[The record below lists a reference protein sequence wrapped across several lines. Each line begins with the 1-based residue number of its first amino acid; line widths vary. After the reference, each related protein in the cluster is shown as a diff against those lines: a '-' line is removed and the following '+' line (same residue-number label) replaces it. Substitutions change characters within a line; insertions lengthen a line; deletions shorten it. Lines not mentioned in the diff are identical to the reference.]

1 MSDCSVCTESFTD
14 YTRKKISC
22 GYCSYNACKSCVSRY
37 LLSQVVDAH
46 CMNCRTGWNREFID
60 EHMTKSFR
68 TGLWRDHRKNMIV
81 QREKALL
88 PNYQKYA
95 SAKKK
100 MIELEPIMYEARIE
114 EQKINDIRIK
124 NSNNHHTIRTNMLSD
139 PSNDERYISQLKS
152 VLIEQYELAVQ
163 STIQSVKTQR
173 IQEEYNVYYN
183 IYNGTVKHV
192 EKREFIMKCV
202 KEGCR
207 GFLSQS
213 YKCDLCSTYVC
224 KDCMIVKKERDDNDH
239 VCKKE
244 DVDTV
249 SMIRKDTRPCPK
261 CGIRISKIDGC
272 NQMWCTAEGC
282 GTAFDWITGKIV
294 SGVVH
299 NPHYYEWLRRNNN
312 GAPPRNVGDIP
323 CGGVPQIHLIIN
335 AIRNIGLNHT
345 QVKATHPHYTS
356 LRLLIHD
363 IHRCFTDLEYVRVPQ
378 YNMARDENLL
388 KEIHIDY
395 LLTNIDEAKWKQSM
409 FLKETNL
416 EKKQLIGQVL
426 NTFLNAGADI
436 MRTTVDTFTQMENDK
451 KNNTNYKIN
460 EITLA
465 PLLDNIQQ
473 FETLRAYINE
483 TFVKL
488 AETASMAVPQFD
500 EHWSWVTPS
509 SLERIKNAAKEVSK
523 NQTPTT

>member
-60 EHMTKSFR
+60 DHMSKTFR

-100 MIELEPIMYEARIE
+100 MIELEPILYEARTK
-114 EQKINDIRIK
+114 EQKLYDIRSKKYLDNENIK
-124 NSNNHHTIRTNMLSD
+124 TAMLND
-139 PSNDERYISQLKS
+139 PSNDETYITRLKTQLD
-152 VLIEQYELAVQ
+152 EYNEYAVQ
-163 STIQSVKTQR
+163 YTIQTVKTQR
-173 IQEEYNVYYN
+173 IHQEYTMYYN
-183 IYNGTVKHV
+183 IYSGTTKQV

-202 KEGCR
+202 KDGCR

-213 YKCDLCSTYVC
+213 YKCELCSTYVC
-224 KDCMIVKKERDDNDH
+224 KDCMIVKKCRDDNEH
-239 VCKKE
+239 VCKKD

-312 GAPPRNVGDIP
+312 GTAPRNVGDIP
-323 CGGVPQIHLIIN
+323 CGGVPHIALLVSFL
-335 AIRNIGLNHT
+335 RNLGLLYASTKHPYAK
-345 QVKATHPHYTS
+345 QAT
-356 LRLLIHD
+356 LLNT
-363 IHRCFTDLEYVRVPQ
+363 IHRCINDLEYVRVPQ
-378 YNMARDENLL
+378 YNVVRDENLL

-409 FLKETNL
+409 FLKETNI

-436 MRTTVDTFTQMENDK
+436 LRSTMTILKKMDDDK
-451 KNNTNYKIN
+451 KANINYKID
-460 EITLA
+460 ETTIA
-465 PLLDNIQQ
+465 PLLDILKQ
-473 FETLRAYINE
+473 FENLRIYINE

-488 AETASMAVPQFD
+488 AETASMPVPQFD
-500 EHWSWVTPS
+500 EHWFWLTPS
-509 SLERIKNAAKEVSK
+509 SLERIRTAKEVSK
-523 NQTPTT
+523 NKTPTT